1 MKSAPQFKREGAGRW
16 IEAAYAILIREGHTG
31 LTIERLTTATGKTRG
46 SFYHHFGSVDG
57 FTIRLLDDWREQ
69 HTERIARLS
78 ATDPEPS
85 SRRTRVHRE
94 AVRLDAR
101 IEIAIRRWAGAD
113 GKVLDACQAV
123 DRRRM
128 DVLVRD
134 LVALAETKGRPLLPG
149 EAELL
154 ARLEYAAF
162 LGEQLLAPEGKLD
175 ALPDIGVVYDAML
188 DAFLERRAAA
198 SKKPGRRVR

>member
-1 MKSAPQFKREGAGRW
+1 
-16 IEAAYAILIREGHTG
+16 
-31 LTIERLTTATGKTRG
+31 
-46 SFYHHFGSVDG
+46 
-57 FTIRLLDDWREQ
+57 
-69 HTERIARLS
+69 
-78 ATDPEPS
+78 
-85 SRRTRVHRE
+85 
-94 AVRLDAR
+94 
-101 IEIAIRRWAGAD
+101 
-113 GKVLDACQAV
+113 
-123 DRRRM
+123 M

-175 ALPDIGVVYDAML
+175 ALPDIGVVYDEML

-198 SKKPGRRVR
+198 SKKPGVLP